1 VGNLAGF
8 LSPSLIGYLK
18 DATHRNEYGMYALAA
33 ILLCCAVMVGRIPAR
48 LVNR

>member
-18 DATHRNEYGMYALAA
+18 DATQRNEYGMFALAA
-33 ILLCCAVMVGRIPAR
+33 ILLCGAVMVWTIPAK